1 MIKRL
6 MEANLSKS
14 TIRRRRRKEGSNNQQ
29 SAETTEEDDDDNED
43 GEDSK
48 DSSTAGPITK
58 PAAIPV
64 NVHASVASFPAA
76 SSQSSAAGAGASK
89 SIAREFAELGK
100 FVSSQPNPV
109 PPVKSSGISSS
120 NVSAGSGVSNG
131 LLANRA
137 VVGSATATG
146 SNFGAIG
153 SLGGSGNGL
162 QNGSAAAIAPGSG
175 LLGSKPTAVSFAAP
189 SGSSSLAA
197 TTTATT
203 TATTASHNASSASA
217 AADNSYFKSKSGLK
231 IRL

>member
-43 GEDSK
+43 GENSK

-153 SLGGSGNGL
+153 LGGSGNGL

-197 TTTATT
+197 TTS

-217 AADNSYFKSKSGLK
+217 GADNSYFKSKSGLK